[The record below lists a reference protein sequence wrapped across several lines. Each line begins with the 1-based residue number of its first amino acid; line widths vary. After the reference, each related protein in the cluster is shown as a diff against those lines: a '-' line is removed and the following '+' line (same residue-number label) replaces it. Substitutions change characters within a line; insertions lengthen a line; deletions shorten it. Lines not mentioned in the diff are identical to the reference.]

1 MEKSFAVI
9 GLGKFGRSVA
19 IELANTGAD
28 VLAVDIDKERV
39 HSVANFVTCAVAIDV
54 RDTEA
59 LDTLGLSNMDAVVV
73 AITEKLDISI
83 LATIYAKDAGVKT
96 VVCKAQDETHKKIL
110 EKLGADQTI
119 MPEHETGIRLAR
131 KLSNRRVI
139 NFMEISDKLKM
150 VEIDVKPNW
159 IGKSLM
165 ELDLRKK
172 ENLNVIAV
180 RQDTSS
186 EYEVNPSPD
195 IRLTD
200 KMTMLITC
208 EVIIYCNFLYIK
220 GYLNN
225 YESPS
230 V

>member
-1 MEKSFAVI
+1 MDNSFAVI

-19 IELANTGAD
+19 IELTNTGAD
-28 VLAVDIDKERV
+28 VLAIDIDKERV
-39 HSVANFVTCAVAIDV
+39 HVVAVVLLYAVAVDV

-59 LDTLGLSNMDAVVV
+59 MDTLGLSNMDAVVI
-73 AITEKLDISI
+73 AITGKLDISI
-83 LATIYAKDAGVKT
+83 LATIYAKDAGVGT

-150 VEIDVKPNW
+150 VEIDVKNNW
-159 IGKSLM
+159 VDKTLR
-165 ELDLRKK
+165 ELDLRNK
-172 ENLNVIAV
+172 ENLNVIAI
-180 RQDTSS
+180 RKDTSS

-195 IRLTD
+195 IKLTNN
-200 KMTMLITC
+200 MTMLITC
-208 EVIIYCNFLYIK
+208 DVKDLDK
-220 GYLNN
+220 L
-225 YESPS
+225 

>member
-39 HSVANFVTCAVAIDV
+39 HSVANFVTCAVAVDI

-59 LDTLGLSNMDAVVV
+59 MDTLGLSNMDAVVV

-119 MPEHETGIRLAR
+119 MPEQETGIRLAR

-172 ENLNVIAV
+172 ENLNVIAL

-208 EVIIYCNFLYIK
+208 EVKDLDNL
-220 GYLNN
+220 L
-225 YESPS
+225 
-230 V
+230 

>member
-1 MEKSFAVI
+1 MIK
-9 GLGKFGRSVA
+9 
-19 IELANTGAD
+19 N
-28 VLAVDIDKERV
+28 
-39 HSVANFVTCAVAIDV
+39 
-54 RDTEA
+54 
-59 LDTLGLSNMDAVVV
+59 
-73 AITEKLDISI
+73 
-83 LATIYAKDAGVKT
+83 
-96 VVCKAQDETHKKIL
+96 KKIL

-119 MPEHETGIRLAR
+119 MPEQETGIRLAR

-208 EVIIYCNFLYIK
+208 EVKDLDNL
-220 GYLNN
+220 L
-225 YESPS
+225 
-230 V
+230 

>member
-83 LATIYAKDAGVKT
+83 LATIYAKDAGVKA

-208 EVIIYCNFLYIK
+208 EVKDLDNL
-220 GYLNN
+220 L
-225 YESPS
+225 
-230 V
+230 

>member
-39 HSVANFVTCAVAIDV
+39 HSVANFVTCAVAVDI

-59 LDTLGLSNMDAVVV
+59 MDTLGLSNMDAVVV

-96 VVCKAQDETHKKIL
+96 VACKAQDETHKKIL

-119 MPEHETGIRLAR
+119 MPEQETGIRLAR

-208 EVIIYCNFLYIK
+208 EVKDLDNL
-220 GYLNN
+220 L
-225 YESPS
+225 
-230 V
+230 

>member
-110 EKLGADQTI
+110 EKLG
-119 MPEHETGIRLAR
+119 
-131 KLSNRRVI
+131 VI

-208 EVIIYCNFLYIK
+208 EVKDLDNL
-220 GYLNN
+220 L
-225 YESPS
+225 
-230 V
+230 

>member
-39 HSVANFVTCAVAIDV
+39 HSVANFVTCAVAVDI

-59 LDTLGLSNMDAVVV
+59 MDTLGLSNMDAVVV

-96 VVCKAQDETHKKIL
+96 VVCKAQDEIHKKIL

-119 MPEHETGIRLAR
+119 MPEQETGIRLAR

-208 EVIIYCNFLYIK
+208 DVK
-220 GYLNN
+220 DLNN
-225 YESPS
+225 LL
-230 V
+230 

>member
-83 LATIYAKDAGVKT
+83 LATIYAKDAGVKN

-208 EVIIYCNFLYIK
+208 EVKDLDNL
-220 GYLNN
+220 L
-225 YESPS
+225 
-230 V
+230 

>member
-39 HSVANFVTCAVAIDV
+39 HSVANFVTCAVAVDI

-59 LDTLGLSNMDAVVV
+59 MDTLGLSNMDAVVV

-119 MPEHETGIRLAR
+119 MPEQESVLQGNSPTGVLLILWKYLTNLKWWRL
-131 KLSNRRVI
+131 
-139 NFMEISDKLKM
+139 M
-150 VEIDVKPNW
+150 
-159 IGKSLM
+159 
-165 ELDLRKK
+165 
-172 ENLNVIAV
+172 
-180 RQDTSS
+180 SS
-186 EYEVNPSPD
+186 Q
-195 IRLTD
+195 T
-200 KMTMLITC
+200 
-208 EVIIYCNFLYIK
+208 
-220 GYLNN
+220 G
-225 YESPS
+225 
-230 V
+230 

>member
-1 MEKSFAVI
+1 MDNSFAVI

-19 IELANTGAD
+19 IELTNTGAD
-28 VLAVDIDKERV
+28 VLAIDIDKERV
-39 HSVANFVTCAVAIDV
+39 HSVADFVTCAVAVDV

-59 LDTLGLSNMDAVVV
+59 MDTLGLSNMDAVVI
-73 AITEKLDISI
+73 AITGKLDIS
-83 LATIYAKDAGVKT
+83 
-96 VVCKAQDETHKKIL
+96 THKKIL

-150 VEIDVKPNW
+150 VEIDVKNNW
-159 IGKSLM
+159 VDKTLR
-165 ELDLRKK
+165 ELDLRNK
-172 ENLNVIAV
+172 ENLNVIAI
-180 RQDTSS
+180 RKDTSS

-195 IRLTD
+195 IKLTNN
-200 KMTMLITC
+200 MTMLITC
-208 EVIIYCNFLYIK
+208 DVKDLDK
-220 GYLNN
+220 L
-225 YESPS
+225 

>member
-39 HSVANFVTCAVAIDV
+39 HSVANFVTCAVAVDI

-59 LDTLGLSNMDAVVV
+59 MDTLGLSNMDAVVV

-96 VVCKAQDETHKKIL
+96 VVCKAQDEKHKKIL

-119 MPEHETGIRLAR
+119 MPEQETGIRLAR

-208 EVIIYCNFLYIK
+208 EVKDLDNL
-220 GYLNN
+220 L
-225 YESPS
+225 
-230 V
+230 